1 MASPV
6 DEEKIDVFVLGN
18 PNYLYTEYISPGK
31 GLESIQEEIHTLR
44 VVVVNEDGQSPEIV
58 GGYMRFPVDALGMG
72 NYRIDRGVDDFAFYM
87 QADFNTGFLSKP
99 CAVYGNR
106 AEPMPLHPDTGYDLS
121 DGFQIE
127 GWDEVVRIAKE
138 LSCYLVGN
146 EFIGFD
152 FGITE
157 NGPMIMEIN
166 TLPGNMGVQWSDRV
180 SMTSANTRLIST
192 ERTLRVRGFHRADRG
207 RGFGPRACS
216 VLWRAR
222 CHARLRDLH
231 GRDRDVGGKAQ
242 DQRFLPDEVSSA
254 ASGR

>member
-18 PNYLYTEYISPGK
+18 PNYLYTEYISSGK
-31 GLESIQEEIHTLR
+31 GPEKIQEKIHTLR

-72 NYRIDRGVDDFAFYM
+72 NYRIDRGVDDFIFYM
-87 QADFNTGFLSKP
+87 QVDFNTGFLSKP

-106 AEPMPLHPDTGYDLS
+106 AEPMSLHPDTGYDLS

-152 FGITE
+152 FGIIE

-166 TLPGNMGVQWSDRV
+166 TLPGNMGVQWS
-180 SMTSANTRLIST
+180 
-192 ERTLRVRGFHRADRG
+192 
-207 RGFGPRACS
+207 
-216 VLWRAR
+216 
-222 CHARLRDLH
+222 
-231 GRDRDVGGKAQ
+231 RDVYDVSQYKAYI
-242 DQRFLPDEVSSA
+242 DRKNAESEGLS
-254 ASGR
+254 